1 MVFTI
6 VIFRARIEVQ
16 VVLEVYAIW
25 EVQAQVIVLLWVQV
39 GHELYH
45 H

>member
-6 VIFRARIEVQ
+6 VIFRARIE
-16 VVLEVYAIW
+16 VLEVYAIW